1 MPWELDSETER
12 LLTRRVSALLGPARG
27 RDGERPVLTQ
37 ATLDI
42 CGERPDLGL
51 QLVSS
56 GPTDS
61 RKVEIHREAVV
72 AKVGLLESGAALEDQ
87 RRGECV
93 PPIACRENVAE
104 RIVPLDQVDRHLQ
117 ALRLVAQPAT
127 QRPMAISH
135 GRFRRRRS
143 R

>member
-87 RRGECV
+87 RAGKRV
-93 PPIACRENVAE
+93 LLVQDRQHVAE
-104 RIVPLDQVDRHLQ
+104 RVVALHDVDRHLK
-117 ALRLVAQPAT
+117 ALCFVAQPAA
-127 QRPMAISH
+127 QRPQRVSH
-135 GRFRRRRS
+135 AELR
-143 R
+143 